1 MARKIKLTDARIGKL
16 KAEDFPAV
24 ANTWFGI
31 PVSPGSGSGSG
42 RTSSGHVECGAE
54 LCVSSPPRG
63 RPIPE
68 VHAWAGAK
76 RSGASTKR
84 RHDRWYA
91 MARKIK
97 LTDARIGKL
106 NAEDV
111 EYMVWDTRIAGF
123 GVRVR
128 PTGHK
133 SYVYH
138 RHAEGQS
145 RKFTLGPVALGSVD
159 KARHDC
165 IEVWGRMQSGKRV
178 EGADGAQAPLF
189 RDFVAGSWRAACY
202 EPCKQSTKTSKDWA
216 LNNQLLPVFGAMPL
230 DRIDRTGVIRWFEG
244 YSATAP
250 GGANSALLVLRQ
262 IMNHAVARGHIETNP
277 TRGLKRNPRLKLTRF
292 LSREE
297 IGRLHEVLDRYEA
310 RWPSS
315 KVQAD
320 IIRLLLMT
328 GCRKSE
334 VLNLRWREVEGD
346 TLDLED
352 SKTGPRQVLLSLEA
366 RAIIER
372 QPRSGS
378 SWVFPSPSD
387 PTRARTDLGLWKTV
401 RKLAGIEDVRLHD
414 LRHTFAS
421 QAAMQGIPLPVVARL
436 LGHAQVQM
444 TLRYAHVSDRDV
456 EAAAE
461 RIGGVMA
468 GIMNRLSTAEQN

>member
-16 KAEDFPAV
+16 K
-24 ANTWFGI
+24 TG
-31 PVSPGSGSGSG
+31 
-42 RTSSGHVECGAE
+42 
-54 LCVSSPPRG
+54 
-63 RPIPE
+63 
-68 VHAWAGAK
+68 
-76 RSGASTKR
+76 
-84 RHDRWYA
+84 
-91 MARKIK
+91 
-97 LTDARIGKL
+97 
-106 NAEDV
+106 DV

-128 PTGHK
+128 PSGHK

-159 KARHDC
+159 EARRNC
-165 IEVWGRMQSGKRV
+165 MKVWGGMQSGERAEDANV
-178 EGADGAQAPLF
+178 AQAPLF
-189 RDFVAGSWRAACY
+189 RDFVKGSWRAACY

-216 LNNQLLPVFGAMPL
+216 LNNQLLPVFGDLPL
-230 DRIDRTGVIRWFEG
+230 DKIDRPSVIRWFEG

-250 GGANSALLVLRQ
+250 GGANSALLVFRQ
-262 IMNHAVARGHIETNP
+262 IMNHAISRGHIETNP
-277 TRGLKRNPRLKLTRF
+277 TRGLKRNPRPKLTRF

-297 IGRLHEVLDRYEA
+297 IGRLHEVLDAYQPGR
-310 RWPSS
+310 PSC
-315 KVQAD
+315 KAQVD
-320 IIRLLLMT
+320 IIRLLLLT
-328 GCRKSE
+328 GCRTGEMLK
-334 VLNLRWREVEGD
+334 LRWREVDGD
-346 TLDLED
+346 TLELAD
-352 SKTGPRQVLLSLEA
+352 SKTGPRQVLLSPDA

-378 SWVFPSPSD
+378 PWVFPSPMN
-387 PTRARTDLGLWKTV
+387 PGRPRFDLSIWKRV

-421 QAAMQGIPLPVVARL
+421 QAAMHGIPLPVVARL
-436 LGHAQVQM
+436 LGHAEVQM

-468 GIMNRLSTAEQN
+468 GIMNRSPVRPEPTP

>member
-1 MARKIKLTDARIGKL
+1 MTRKIKLTDARIGKL
-16 KAEDFPAV
+16 
-24 ANTWFGI
+24 
-31 PVSPGSGSGSG
+31 
-42 RTSSGHVECGAE
+42 R
-54 LCVSSPPRG
+54 
-63 RPIPE
+63 
-68 VHAWAGAK
+68 
-76 RSGASTKR
+76 
-84 RHDRWYA
+84 
-91 MARKIK
+91 ARDI
-97 LTDARIGKL
+97 
-106 NAEDV
+106 

-128 PTGHK
+128 PSGHK

-159 KARHDC
+159 EARREC
-165 IEVWGRMQSGKRV
+165 IEVWVRMQSGERA
-178 EGADGAQAPLF
+178 EGVDNAVAPLF
-189 RDFVAGSWRAACY
+189 RDFVSGPWRAACF
-202 EPCKQSTKTSKDWA
+202 EPCKPSTRTSKDWA
-216 LNNQLLPVFGAMPL
+216 LNNQLLSIFGDVPL
-230 DRIDRTGVIRWFEG
+230 DRIDRTSVLRWFEG
-244 YSATAP
+244 YSRTAP
-250 GGANSALLVLRQ
+250 GGANSVLLVLRQ

-277 TRGLKRNPRLKLTRF
+277 TRGVKRNPRPKLTRF

-297 IGRLHEVLDRYEA
+297 IGRLHEVLDRYEP
-310 RWPSS
+310 RRPSG
-315 KVQAD
+315 KAQAD
-320 IIRLLLMT
+320 IIRLLLLT
-328 GCRKSE
+328 GCRTGEILK
-334 VLNLRWREVEGD
+334 LRWREVDGD
-346 TLDLED
+346 TLELED
-352 SKTGPRQVLLSLEA
+352 SKTGPRQVLLSPEA

-378 SWVFPSPSD
+378 PWMFPSPIN
-387 PTRARTDLGLWKTV
+387 PARARFDLSLWKKV

-468 GIMNRLSTAEQN
+468 AIMTS